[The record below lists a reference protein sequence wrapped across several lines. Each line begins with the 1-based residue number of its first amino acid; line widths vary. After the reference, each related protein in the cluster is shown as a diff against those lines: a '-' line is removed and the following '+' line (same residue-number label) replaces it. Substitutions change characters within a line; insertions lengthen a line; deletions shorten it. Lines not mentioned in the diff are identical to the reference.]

1 MIGIRSAFSIRA
13 RGHRPHLEAV
23 YMTAPRSVCRN
34 TKKALPTGGRP
45 YMTADGVVDKTAASS
60 SSPYNYGS
68 LAQAARFAAALTRCS
83 MSADNCLAADERKFE
98 MRRTSFAR
106 YECLARV
113 RQLNVRSNRHGL

>member
-45 YMTADGVVDKTAASS
+45 YMTGKTKHGNNRNGFEQPTEPDPPSADETGGRQHAV
-60 SSPYNYGS
+60 
-68 LAQAARFAAALTRCS
+68 ARFDRAGAKSGAAGQGIGA
-83 MSADNCLAADERKFE
+83 
-98 MRRTSFAR
+98 
-106 YECLARV
+106 
-113 RQLNVRSNRHGL
+113 H